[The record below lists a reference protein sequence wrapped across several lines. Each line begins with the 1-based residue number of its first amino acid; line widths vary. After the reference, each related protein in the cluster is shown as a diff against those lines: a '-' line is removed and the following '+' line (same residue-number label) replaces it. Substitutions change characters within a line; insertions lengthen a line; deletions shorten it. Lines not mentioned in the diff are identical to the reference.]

1 MRQKFTRKHR
11 LKNKRDFAGVFVK
24 KLKIRFNC
32 CLVLYKSNNL
42 GCPRLGMIIKKSIV
56 RKAHDRNHI
65 KRIVRE
71 NFRKHIPILGG
82 LDLVLILHDQYQADR
97 LFTLQQELKTIWLIC
112 QQKLLLA

>member
-1 MRQKFTRKHR
+1 MRQKFTHKHR
-11 LKNKRDFAGVFVK
+11 LKNKSYFAAVFVK

-32 CLVLYKSNNL
+32 CLVLYQPNQI
-42 GCPRLGMIIKKSIV
+42 GYPRLGMIIKKRIV

-71 NFRKHIPILGG
+71 SFRKHIPILGG
-82 LDLVLILHDQYQADR
+82 LDLILILNDQYQADKF
-97 LFTLQQELKTIWLIC
+97 FTLQQELKTIWLTC